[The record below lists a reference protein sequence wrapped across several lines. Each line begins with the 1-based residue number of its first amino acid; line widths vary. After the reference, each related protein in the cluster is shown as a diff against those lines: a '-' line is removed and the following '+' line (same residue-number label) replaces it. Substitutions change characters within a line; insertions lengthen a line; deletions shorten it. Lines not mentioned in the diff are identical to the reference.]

1 MKFLH
6 LFILI
11 FFFVFPI
18 VNTSAQSTKN
28 EVVESES
35 PKQNLIS
42 IHDNI
47 GYKHLV
53 NELKKVVKRDEI
65 LGVNHFFVAKYPEN
79 QNITYMVWREGR
91 HLWILNIDGG
101 DNPYYWTSVEFPK
114 SGTYL
119 NFDKDVVATKEEI
132 GSSTYLV
139 DQAWINE
146 RVFETVINGD
156 LILIDNESPTTKNK
170 K

>member
-18 VNTSAQSTKN
+18 VNTSVQSTKN

-65 LGVNHFFVAKYPEN
+65 LGVNHFLWR
-79 QNITYMVWREGR
+79 NI
-91 HLWILNIDGG
+91 L
-101 DNPYYWTSVEFPK
+101 K
-114 SGTYL
+114 
-119 NFDKDVVATKEEI
+119 TK
-132 GSSTYLV
+132 T
-139 DQAWINE
+139 
-146 RVFETVINGD
+146 
-156 LILIDNESPTTKNK
+156 
-170 K
+170 